1 MSKPQVIIC
10 GSIAIDRIMNFSGR
24 YRDLIK
30 PEKLHALSLSVLLDK
45 LENSPGGIGA
55 NIAYNLAIL
64 GEKPVLLGSVGQ
76 DAKDYMSALTATGVD
91 TSQVHF
97 SDLPTASFTVMTDSE
112 DSQVGGFYPGAMAD
126 SAGLSF
132 KSWQGQNALAVISA
146 HDPAAMNRQVA
157 ECQQAGIPY
166 VYDPGQQVADQA
178 TDHQAG
184 LEAAAILVVN
194 DYELGLLSE
203 RVGLSA
209 EQLKANLPVVITTLG
224 ADGSVIEGRE
234 VPEPI
239 KIGVAKPR
247 QAADPTGAGDG
258 YRAGFLY
265 GYVRQWDLKKCGQLG
280 AVVAS
285 FIVEKHG
292 TQVKFTAAE
301 VAARYQENF
310 NEEIKL

>member
-1 MSKPQVIIC
+1 
-10 GSIAIDRIMNFSGR
+10 MNFSGR

-126 SAGLSF
+126 SASLSF
-132 KSWQGQNALAVISA
+132 KPWGGRDALAVISA
-146 HDPAAMNRQVA
+146 HDPAGMNRQVS
-157 ECQQAGIPY
+157 ECREAGIAY

>member
-1 MSKPQVIIC
+1 M
-10 GSIAIDRIMNFSGR
+10 
-24 YRDLIK
+24 
-30 PEKLHALSLSVLLDK
+30 
-45 LENSPGGIGA
+45 
-55 NIAYNLAIL
+55 
-64 GEKPVLLGSVGQ
+64 
-76 DAKDYMSALTATGVD
+76 
-91 TSQVHF
+91 
-97 SDLPTASFTVMTDSE
+97 
-112 DSQVGGFYPGAMAD
+112 
-126 SAGLSF
+126 
-132 KSWQGQNALAVISA
+132 
-146 HDPAAMNRQVA
+146 
-157 ECQQAGIPY
+157 
-166 VYDPGQQVADQA
+166 
-178 TDHQAG
+178 
-184 LEAAAILVVN
+184 VVN

-292 TQVKFTAAE
+292 TQVPFTAAE
-301 VAARYQENF
+301 VTARYQENF